1 MYGKEEI
8 GMSRIGKT
16 PIVLPENVTVDVSD
30 TNYVTVTGPKGKL
43 EQQITGNISVTRGEH
58 EGKNAII
65 LVANDE
71 LADANAKHGLY
82 RALLHNM
89 VVGVSQGFTKSVSV
103 NGVGFKVQV
112 QGNKIVMN
120 IGFSHPVNV
129 EIPAGLTVT
138 CPSATEMV
146 ISGIS
151 KEQVGQFAADIK
163 AIKKVEPY
171 HGYGI
176 YYTNEH
182 VRRKEIKKTSSGKK

>member
-1 MYGKEEI
+1 
-8 GMSRIGKT
+8 MSRIGKKVIDM
-16 PIVLPENVTVDVSD
+16 PAGVSAKFENDIL
-30 TNYVTVTGPKGKL
+30 TVTGPKGSLSQWIDKVIAVKINGQEL
-43 EQQITGNISVTRGEH
+43 SFEIAKETG
-58 EGKNAII
+58 
-65 LVANDE
+65 
-71 LADANAKHGLY
+71 DANAKHGLY

>member
-1 MYGKEEI
+1 
-8 GMSRIGKT
+8 MSRIGKS
-16 PIVLPENVTVDVSD
+16 PIVLPAGVTYEVSPENVITVK
-30 TNYVTVTGPKGKL
+30 GPKGTL
-43 EQQITGNISVTRGEH
+43 TQQITGNVSVTKIDH
-58 EGKNAII
+58 EGKEAIL
-65 LVANDE
+65 LVANDSQ
-71 LADANAKHGLY
+71 ADTNAKHGLY
-82 RALLHNM
+82 RALIANM
-89 VVGVSQGFTKSVSV
+89 VTGVSQGFTKSVTIS
-103 NGVGFKVQV
+103 GVGYKTQV

-129 EIPAGLTVT
+129 EIPNGLTVT

-151 KEQVGQFAADIK
+151 KEEVGQFAADIK

-182 VRRKEIKKTSSGKK
+182 VRRKEIKKTTSGKK

>member
-1 MYGKEEI
+1 
-8 GMSRIGKT
+8 MSRIGKE
-16 PIVLPENVTVDVSD
+16 PIVLPAGVSVEVSD
-30 TNYVTVTGPKGKL
+30 TNFVTVTGPKGTL
-43 EQQITGNISVTRGEH
+43 TQQLTGNISLAKEEH
-58 EGKNAII
+58 EGKNVIRV
-65 LVANDE
+65 VAGDE
-71 LADANAKHGLY
+71 TQETNAKHGLY
-82 RALLHNM
+82 RALLNNL
-89 VVGVSQGFTKSVSV
+89 VTGVSQGFTKSVSI
-103 NGVGFKVQV
+103 NGVGFKTQV

-129 EIPAGLTVT
+129 EIPHGLTVT